1 MSTHRIPIL
10 LGQAV
15 VACAAAAGMALV
27 SAGQASAAP
36 IVTDHYIEVAN
47 CVGHSEFCPVN
58 ISDAPS
64 VTFNNGL
71 FNPVVEFIANPN
83 HCSDMIAH
91 IIFDGREWGSNVVHP
106 GGSDGGYEID
116 AGSGKH
122 TVGVQAEG
130 IPGGCN
136 TGYVGAWGGTL
147 RITVMGSLN

>member
-1 MSTHRIPIL
+1 MTTTPLMRRIVR
-10 LGQAV
+10 GAV
-15 VACAAAAGMALV
+15 ASVALAGVTLAP
-27 SAGQASAAP
+27 AGPASAKP

-47 CVGHSEFCPVN
+47 CVGHSQFCPVN
-58 ISDAPS
+58 IADAPS

-116 AGSGKH
+116 AGSGQH

-136 TGYVGAWGGTL
+136 TGYVSAWGGTL
-147 RITVMGSLN
+147 RITVKGTLN